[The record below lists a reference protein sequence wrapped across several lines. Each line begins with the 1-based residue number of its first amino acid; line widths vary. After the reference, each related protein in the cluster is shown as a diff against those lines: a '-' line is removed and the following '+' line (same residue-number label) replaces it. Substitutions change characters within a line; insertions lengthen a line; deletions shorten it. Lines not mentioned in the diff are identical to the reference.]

1 MPADSPLRLRFSTR
15 TLLRITTALALFL
28 GFGTILPVAFSQI
41 IIGAFW
47 IVISGWLITG
57 IVFAKGDARAFC
69 IGAAV
74 VATSMWSGVGGGFI
88 GGIRSMLR
96 GIPLAWGAE
105 SFGNFQTLEIWLIH
119 TVLATVAVA
128 NGYLCILARRYFER
142 ESS

>member
-1 MPADSPLRLRFSTR
+1 MPVDSSLRLRFSTR

-28 GFGTILPVAFSQI
+28 GFGTILPVVFSQI

-74 VATSMWSGVGGGFI
+74 VATSMWTGIGGGFV
-88 GGIRSMLR
+88 GGIRSLLR
-96 GIPLAWGAE
+96 EILFLGSVGNAE
-105 SFGNFQTLEIWLIH
+105 TWLIH
-119 TVLATVAVA
+119 IALAVTAVA

-142 ESS
+142 HSS